1 MSLSD
6 FVLSFRIRLRL
17 VERRRLAPGVLH
29 LGFEHAAGAP
39 LPFKPGQFVQLFFRD
54 AQGQEQRRSFSLA
67 CPPRESGGSG
77 RWELAVSLLPT
88 GLASQVFQTLPLGA
102 LLEGAGPFGRF
113 HLLPDDAPRRYLLV
127 ATGTGVAPF
136 RAMLPQLRLW
146 LRREAGQVVLLCG
159 AGSREGLLYRQ
170 EFRALAQEL
179 PAFCYRGCLSREAP
193 PPEEPDLLAG
203 RVQSALV
210 ACRPDA
216 RDLALLCGN
225 PAMVD
230 DCSQRLQQAGLSPRS
245 IRRERYVAAG

>member
-1 MSLSD
+1 M
-6 FVLSFRIRLRL
+6 SFRIPLRL
-17 VERRRLAPGVLH
+17 VERRLLAPGVLQ
-29 LGFEHAAGAP
+29 LSFEHANGAP
-39 LPFKPGQFVQLFFRD
+39 LPFKPGQFVQLFFSD

-67 CPPRESGGSG
+67 SAPREAGASG

-88 GLASQVFQTLPLGA
+88 GLASQVFQSLPMGA
-102 LLEGAGPFGRF
+102 LLEGGGPFGRF

-146 LRREAGQVVLLCG
+146 LMRDMGQVVLLCG
-159 AGSREGLLYRQ
+159 AGSREELLYRQ

-179 PAFCYRGCLSREAP
+179 PGFSYRGCLSREAP
-193 PPEEPDLLAG
+193 RADEPDLLAG
-203 RVQSALV
+203 RVQSAL
-210 ACRPDA
+210 ADCQPDS

-230 DCSQRLQQAGLSPRS
+230 DCAERLLGAGLSPRS